1 MSRVSAN
8 RVETADA
15 GPDATR
21 RMSSEERREQI
32 IEAAIAVFGAKGYV
46 GTTTDDVARAASVSQ
61 PYVVRLFG
69 TKEKLFL
76 AALDDALERLLDAFA
91 EVPPIAD
98 LHARGE
104 LMGQAYLGLLEVR
117 GLHQILSH
125 AFLLGAHPVI
135 GPAARAGFARIWRY
149 LREDSG
155 FTAEEAQKFLA
166 MGMLINTMV
175 GLRMTEEYGKD
186 AGMTELFD
194 ECFPVSIAMVL
205 EEAPRVDEPW

>member
-1 MSRVSAN
+1 MSSVSASKS
-8 RVETADA
+8 ETTDA
-15 GPDATR
+15 GPDAAR
-21 RMSSEERREQI
+21 RMSSEQRREQI

-76 AALDDALERLLDAFA
+76 AALDDCLERLLEAFA
-91 EVPPIAD
+91 AVPPLPD
-98 LHARGE
+98 LDARGE

-117 GLHQILSH
+117 GLHQTLSH
-125 AFLLGAHPVI
+125 AFLLGAHPMI
-135 GPAARAGFARIWRY
+135 GPAARAGFARVWRY
-149 LREDSG
+149 LRGDAG
-155 FTAEEAQKFLA
+155 FTAEDAQKFLA
-166 MGMLINTMV
+166 LGMLINTMV

-194 ECFPVSIAMVL
+194 ECFPMSIAMVL

>member
-1 MSRVSAN
+1 MSPVR
-8 RVETADA
+8 
-15 GPDATR
+15 
-21 RMSSEERREQI
+21 Q
-32 IEAAIAVFGAKGYV
+32 
-46 GTTTDDVARAASVSQ
+46 SVSQ

-69 TKEKLFL
+69 TKENLFL
-76 AALDDALERLLDAFA
+76 AALGNALDRLLDRLPQRA
-91 EVPPIAD
+91 ERGRP
-98 LHARGE
+98 ARAGRAAWA
-104 LMGQAYLGLLEVR
+104 QTYLDLLEVR

-135 GPAARAGFARIWRY
+135 GPAARGGFAQVWRF
-149 LREDSG
+149 LRDEAG

-175 GLRMTEEYGKD
+175 GLRMTEDYGKD

-194 ECFPVSIAMVL
+194 ECFPLSIQMVL